1 MGRGNPLF
9 LQTPLLYVSTPMIL
23 RIFALILKPANP
35 LQFSLT
41 EFRSSL
47 ARQLAEYPAPAIRR
61 SPPER
66 FIYRYPAIQ
75 CKQVKGE
82 LMLIGIFQGAGILL
96 QMAEGDPEITM
107 GNNRCTIASRDRE
120 IRDEEFGITGGMHEY
135 EFLTPWLAL
144 NQQHAKKFYDLHGKP
159 ARDAFMQKI
168 LTSHLNTLAKS
179 LDYTPAEPLSCTA
192 HVRFR
197 REQIDCEN
205 VMVFLGKFRTNLRIP
220 DYLGIGQSVSQGFG
234 TLREIPGKKRSCD
247 AYPVQP

>member
-1 MGRGNPLF
+1 MKRQYLISITH
-9 LQTPLLYVSTPMIL
+9 LWYMSTTMIL
-23 RIFALILKPANP
+23 HIFTLILEPVNP

-47 ARQLAEYPAPAIRR
+47 ARQFAEHPALPDN
-61 SPPER
+61 PPER

-82 LMLIGIFQGAGILL
+82 LMLIGICQGAGFLL

-107 GNNRCTIASRDRE
+107 GNNRCAIASRDTE
-120 IRDEEFGITGGMHEY
+120 IRDEEFGITGGMYEY

-144 NQQHAKKFYDLHGKP
+144 NQQHAKKFYDLNGKP
-159 ARDAFMQKI
+159 VRDAFMQRI
-168 LTSHLNTLAKS
+168 LTANLNTLVKS
-179 LDYTPAEPLSCTA
+179 LDYIPTEAPTCTA

-197 REQIDCEN
+197 REQIDCKN

-234 TLREIPGKKRSCD
+234 TLRKIPEMSELHQNVNTD
-247 AYPVQP
+247 